1 MLTKNNK
8 TVFFIICILFFSILF
23 AKLYAIFSP
32 SLLGNIDLAI
42 DEAQYIFWSKS
53 LETGYFSKPPFIAWV
68 LSTMN
73 HACGDNYQ
81 CYRSLQPIAFFLS
94 SIFCGL
100 STFRLTNNF
109 KASCLS
115 AFLFLTLPLSTFY
128 SQFATTDAWL
138 LLFWSTSTFFFIV
151 SLRNG
156 SFFWLLCC
164 AITVGIG
171 LLTKYSMIFFCIS
184 ALFLLLKLNQFSW
197 LKIIIATSIAL
208 LIFLPNIIWN
218 ITHDFPTLKH
228 HVEMTSLDK
237 GTEVQIGPLI
247 EFLIGQ
253 FIIFSPII
261 FLIFLLSPIK
271 NWHLFHND
279 RELLN
284 LKACHY
290 DVKEVWI
297 FSAAFILPIFTT
309 VSFLSLISETEI
321 NWASPISIP
330 IVIYFSTLVTREQKN
345 PVQTNFVKLALPITF
360 TTNLLFLLLFLNGPK
375 IFSNFSAHGLV
386 ITNPFLQVEGYTTI
400 ANIVRDL
407 NYKQGKIIA
416 SNDRGLLAT
425 LSLYLPDYKVRSL
438 NTNRVYNH
446 WDLKYPLSEKEK
458 KERLLFVLLIN
469 NNKDTLQKTMKKLRE
484 QFITVEIVATKNTD
498 NLLLQGKTN
507 KKVLLVWVGKE
518 DMV

>member
-8 TVFFIICILFFSILF
+8 TFFFIISILFFSILF

-32 SLLGNIDLAI
+32 SLLGNIELAI

-68 LSTMN
+68 LSPMN
-73 HACGDNYQ
+73 QACGESYQ

-109 KASCLS
+109 KAAYLS

-138 LLFWSTSTFFFIV
+138 LLLWSTSTFFFIMT
-151 SLRNG
+151 LRNG

-164 AITVGIG
+164 AIAVGFG

-197 LKIIIATSIAL
+197 LQIITATSISL
-208 LIFLPNIIWN
+208 LIFFPNVIWN
-218 ITHDFPTLKH
+218 ITHEFPTLKH

-237 GTEVQIGPLI
+237 GTEVQIVPLL
-247 EFLIGQ
+247 EFFIGQ
-253 FIIFSPII
+253 LIIFSPII
-261 FLIFLLSPIK
+261 FLVFLVSLRK
-271 NWHLFHND
+271 NWRLFYT
-279 RELLN
+279 EQTLIN
-284 LKACHY
+284 LKECHCNL
-290 DVKEVWI
+290 KEVWV
-297 FSAAFILPIFTT
+297 FSAVFSLPIFIT

-330 IVIYFSTLVTREQKN
+330 IVIYFSTLVVREQKKST
-345 PVQTNFVKLALPITF
+345 QTKLIKLAVPITILI
-360 TTNLLFLLLFLNGPK
+360 NLLFLLLFLNGPK
-375 IFSNFSAHGLV
+375 IFGKLNASGLV
-386 ITNPFLQVEGYTTI
+386 MTNPFLQVEGYRTI
-400 ANIVRDL
+400 ANVVRDI
-407 NYKQGKIIA
+407 NYKEGGIIV

-425 LSLYLPDYKVRSL
+425 LSLYLPGHKIRSI
-438 NTNRVYNH
+438 NTNGVYNH
-446 WDLKYPLSEKEK
+446 WDLKYPLSRIEK
-458 KERLLFVLLIN
+458 KERLLFILLID
-469 NNKDTLQKTMKKLRE
+469 NNKDTLQKTMKRLRE
-484 QFITVEIVATKNTD
+484 QYSTVEIATAENTG
-498 NLLLQGKTN
+498 NLLIQGKTN
-507 KKVLLVWVGKE
+507 KKVLLVWVDKE

>member
-8 TVFFIICILFFSILF
+8 TFFFIICILFFSILF

-53 LETGYFSKPPFIAWV
+53 LETGYFSKPPFIAWA
-68 LSTMN
+68 LSPLN
-73 HACGDNYQ
+73 QACGENYQ

-138 LLFWSTSTFFFIV
+138 LLLWSASTFFFIMTF
-151 SLRNG
+151 RNG

-164 AITVGIG
+164 AIAVGIG

-197 LKIIIATSIAL
+197 LKISIATSIAL
-208 LIFLPNIIWN
+208 VIFFPNIIWN

-247 EFLIGQ
+247 EFFIGQ

-261 FLIFLLSPIK
+261 FLIFLVSLIK
-271 NWHLFHND
+271 NWHLFHT
-279 RELLN
+279 EQKLLN
-284 LKACHY
+284 LKECHF
-290 DVKEVWI
+290 DVKEVWF
-297 FSAAFILPIFTT
+297 FSAAFSLPIFTT

-330 IVIYFSTLVTREQKN
+330 IVIYFSFLVAREQKN
-345 PVQTNFVKLALPITF
+345 STQTNFMKLAVPITF
-360 TTNLLFLLLFLNGPK
+360 IINLLFLLLFLNGPK
-375 IFSNFSAHGLV
+375 IFGNLSAHGLLT
-386 ITNPFLQVEGYTTI
+386 TNPFLQVEGYRTI
-400 ANIVRDL
+400 ANIVKDL
-407 NYKQGKIIA
+407 NYKEGKIIA

-425 LSLYLPDYKVRSL
+425 LSLYLPNYKIRSL
-438 NTNRVYNH
+438 NTTGVYNH
-446 WDLKYPLSEKEK
+446 WDLKYPLSEMEK
-458 KERLLFVLLIN
+458 KKSGF
-469 NNKDTLQKTMKKLRE
+469 
-484 QFITVEIVATKNTD
+484 FSFY
-498 NLLLQGKTN
+498 
-507 KKVLLVWVGKE
+507 
-518 DMV
+518 